1 MPGLEGRV
9 GGWVDLGPCG
19 VFWPLFGH
27 ALAGMAV
34 GGGGGWGST
43 FIEAG
48 GGGRDRGFQRE
59 NLERS

>member
-1 MPGLEGRV
+1 MLQCRECQDWKAEWV
-9 GGWVDLGPCG
+9 GGWRR
-19 VFWPLFGH
+19 
-27 ALAGMAV
+27 
-34 GGGGGWGST
+34 ST